1 MARLA
6 VVVVLVLALAGCG
19 SDNESAANENGST
32 PSATTADCPPLA
44 DAGLTPRISPAV
56 QNRETMFLTGVS
68 PETDE
73 CTDRVVF
80 TFKEQASGPG
90 FDVSYKP
97 ASAAKVEDGSGNPV
111 EIEGSAFLVVRI
123 APAMTA
129 EISGEDVKPT
139 YTGPRRFAPE
149 GFSFIREVVKTG
161 DFEGIVTWVIGL
173 DQKQPFTTSATDSHL
188 VVEIGP

>member
-6 VVVVLVLALAGCG
+6 VVLVLALALAGCG
-19 SDNESAANENGST
+19 SDNESAADESGGT
-32 PSATTADCPPLA
+32 PTATTADCPPLA
-44 DAGLTPRISPAV
+44 DAGLTPRMSPAV

-73 CTDRVVF
+73 CVDRVVF
-80 TFKEQASGPG
+80 TFKEQAPGPG
-90 FDVSYKP
+90 FEVSYKP
-97 ASAAKVEDGSGNPV
+97 ESAAKIEDGSGNPV

-129 EISGEDVKPT
+129 EISGEEVKPT
-139 YTGPRRFAPE
+139 YTGPRRITPE